1 MLPYFAAII
10 IGYLL
15 GCSSMAFYIAK
26 LKRVD
31 IHRSGTGNLGASNA
45 MVTMGWAAGVL
56 TALHDIGKSVLAVF
70 LCRRL
75 FPDAAWV
82 GLVAGSAA
90 VIGHNYPFYL
100 HFKGGKGLAAY
111 WGMILTVNW
120 KLALAVALGIVVIT
134 LIFDYIAIGS
144 VSAAVVFPAYTAW
157 KLGWTA
163 FAIVAVASLVLIGKH
178 KDNFIRIRNGTE
190 VGFRRAKTG
199 KDRVA

>member
-1 MLPYFAAII
+1 M
-10 IGYLL
+10 
-15 GCSSMAFYIAK
+15 
-26 LKRVD
+26 
-31 IHRSGTGNLGASNA
+31 
-45 MVTMGWAAGVL
+45 
-56 TALHDIGKSVLAVF
+56 
-70 LCRRL
+70 
-75 FPDAAWV
+75 
-82 GLVAGSAA
+82 AGSAA